1 MVVIKSTKCK
11 KCEKLEI
18 ELAKQEARLEGYKS
32 GKSVDYTKYIVMA
45 IAAVEGLVL
54 VLERLL

>member
-1 MVVIKSTKCK
+1 MAVIKTNCK
-11 KCEKLEI
+11 KCKELEV

-32 GKSVDYTKYIVMA
+32 GKSVDYTKYIVMG